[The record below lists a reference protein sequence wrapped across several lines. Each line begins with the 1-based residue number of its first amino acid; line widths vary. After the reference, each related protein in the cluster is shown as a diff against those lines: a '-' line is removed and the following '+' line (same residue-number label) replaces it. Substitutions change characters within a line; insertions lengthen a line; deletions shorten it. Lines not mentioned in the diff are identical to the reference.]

1 MTPKQINLSDW
12 TLFGGGGQ
20 GDSYNHKTDPSLML
34 KLFLA
39 DYPTKAVTDELE
51 IAQRIYD
58 LGLPTPKP
66 GEFVIADGRPGIVF
80 ERIQNKKSFS
90 RAYADDQSLLP
101 DLAKRFA
108 AIGRQ
113 LHATKADREHF
124 GSMHKLFRFYM
135 DEDPILSDEH
145 RELCERALALIP
157 EGDTCVHGDF
167 HIGNVITDGKKDY
180 LIDLGTFGYGR
191 PEWDLS
197 MFWFVCNMTPP
208 DKSDELFHCTPEQ
221 MAKFWHAFADEYYG
235 AKRPA
240 DDAFLPMFAPYII
253 LRSLFFD
260 VSCGGRDPFPPK
272 MRDGL
277 AHFI

>member
-1 MTPKQINLSDW
+1 MTPRQINLSDW

-20 GDSYNHKTDPSLML
+20 GDSYNHNTNPGLML

-39 DYPTKAVTDELE
+39 DYPAKAVTDELE

-58 LGLPTPKP
+58 LGIPTPKP
-66 GEFVIADGRPGIVF
+66 GEFVMADGRPGIVF

-90 RAYADDQSLLP
+90 RAYADDPSLKNE
-101 DLAKRFA
+101 LAKRFA
-108 AIGRQ
+108 SIGRQ
-113 LHATKADREHF
+113 IHGIKADREHF
-124 GSMHKLFRFYM
+124 TSMHKLFRFYM
-135 DEDPILSDEH
+135 DNDPILTEEH

-167 HIGNVITDGKKDY
+167 HIGNVITDGSKDY
-180 LIDLGTFGYGR
+180 LIDLGAFGYGR

-197 MFWFVCNMTPP
+197 MFWFMCNMTPAH
-208 DKSDELFHCTPEQ
+208 KTDEILHLTPERL
-221 MAKFWHAFADEYYG
+221 KEFWDVFADEYYG
-235 AKRPA
+235 SKRPS
-240 DDAFLPMFAPYII
+240 DDAFLPSFAPYII

-260 VSCGGRDPFPPK
+260 VSCGGRDPIPPK

-277 AHFI
+277 AQFI